1 MSSTPQIL
9 TGIAPWP
16 PTTAGGP
23 ARADAAGFSAQP
35 GATFDAEVVQ
45 VQAATTTADA
55 ALSRLQTQV
64 MLRLGNT
71 LIAATLPG
79 PQPQVGAR
87 LPLVYLGSQNGQ
99 SQFLLAPQQQQG
111 AVRAQLSG
119 AGQLLGVLQQA
130 GATDA
135 PQQRANAASDA
146 TPVWSDPAQPPAQ
159 AAQTLARAL
168 GSSGLFYESHLGA
181 WAQGQRA
188 LSDLLGEPQGRL
200 SPLLQQTDSVRQSGL
215 APRVDASTATTPA
228 SSPPRRDVASPAAS
242 VPGNAQRT
250 VQAEVRVIAAS
261 GPQPQAPDAVVAS
274 PRHAGL
280 AAYAGVQTAP
290 QVAADPA
297 ALAARLPA
305 ELHGMVQQQLQ
316 ALMQGQ
322 VVWQGAIWPGQTA
335 RWSIRPETDDGAQK
349 GVQRPG
355 HNWVTVLDLDLPHLG
370 PVQARLRL
378 RGNRVDLTLQRGL
391 AVQAA
396 IDPALSLLRKAFQS
410 AGLEVGGLQ
419 VHAPGAAAA

>member
-9 TGIAPWP
+9 TGIAPAM

-23 ARADAAGFSAQP
+23 ARAGAAGFSAQP

-45 VQAATTTADA
+45 VQATTTEDA

-99 SQFLLAPQQQQG
+99 AQFLFAPQQQQG
-111 AVRAQLSG
+111 AVRSQLSG
-119 AGQLLGVLQQA
+119 AGQLLGVLQRA
-130 GATDA
+130 GATDV

-215 APRVDASTATTPA
+215 APRVDASTTTA
-228 SSPPRRDVASPAAS
+228 SSQPRPDVASPAAS
-242 VPGNAQRT
+242 VPGTAQRT
-250 VQAEVRVIAAS
+250 VQAEVRTIAA
-261 GPQPQAPDAVVAS
+261 GLPQPQAPDAVVAS

-280 AAYAGVQTAP
+280 AVYAGVQTAP

-335 RWSIRPETDDGAQK
+335 RWTIRPETNDGAQK
-349 GVQRPG
+349 GVQRSG

-378 RGNRVDLTLQRGL
+378 HGNSIDLSLQRGH
-391 AVQAA
+391 AAQAA
-396 IDPALSLLRKAFQS
+396 IDPALPSLHKAFQS